1 MLTPIEIERK
11 VLKTGIGYEKKDVD
25 VFLKEIYDDYERL
38 YKENVELTD
47 KINTLSEGIQY
58 YKSIEKTLQKALVL
72 AQRTADDTKEAAGKQ
87 ALAIEKE
94 ARAKAELIVA
104 DAHRDLELLHTKTV
118 NLLQQYD
125 LYKAEFKKLAAA
137 QLELIESDSFQIKV
151 ANLDTFL
158 STPDDAKPVKES
170 KAAVSLEDENYE
182 PDETDDEDEEE
193 LPVIDD
199 TVFDEEDEDPE
210 IEEEDEEEK

>member
-25 VFLKEIYDDYERL
+25 VFLKEIYDDYEKL

-72 AQRTADDTKEAAGKQ
+72 AQRTADETKEAAGKQ

-94 ARAKAELIVA
+94 ARAKAELIIA

-125 LYKAEFKKLAAA
+125 LYKAEFKQLAAA

-158 STPDDAKPVKES
+158 EKPDEVKPVKETREV
-170 KAAVSLEDENYE
+170 KQAEAEEE
-182 PDETDDEDEEE
+182 FDDEEDIEDDE
-193 LPVIDD
+193 LPVID
-199 TVFDEEDEDPE
+199 EDEDFTE
-210 IEEEDEEEK
+210 ETEEDEE

>member
-158 STPDDAKPVKES
+158 STPDDSKPVKES
-170 KAAVSLEDENYE
+170 KAAVSLEAEDYE
-182 PDETDDEDEEE
+182 PDDTDNEDEEE

-199 TVFDEEDEDPE
+199 TVFDEEDEDSE